1 MWLRLALWLLLF
13 AISALRVEAQFIFQ
27 NLNEDDGLLT
37 KFSRCLYKD
46 RNGFLWIGTADGL
59 YRFDGNFVKRYTGI
73 KNERIVAT
81 AIQPIDNGARLLIGT
96 PDGIRIFDSGSSS
109 FKTDPRFT
117 AVSREA
123 IVGIKKD
130 GYKRLW
136 ILCDKKIFLFQDNA
150 VTSIE
155 QILPGA
161 GRLSDFEPSLYNGG
175 TFAWDSLRNGFWVGG
190 KQCFFI
196 DCRKNMIYDSTNC
209 PFYAPLLKKSNVTA
223 IALNSRHNIWY
234 SSHTDFPIGY
244 IDFQQKQ
251 ITGYREVQ
259 GKKIETASNLIFIDK
274 QDRIWTSHLNY
285 AEYFKEPNK
294 PIIPIP
300 YSQDAPYSIAYRRF
314 YDAMEDSE
322 GNLWFA
328 TLNGVSKLQ
337 FNSPFRN
344 IYRLPNFPFFLET
357 GFAQAGHISVS
368 DSIIFAS
375 KLDGLIR
382 LEKGRPGFQ
391 RHTVSQDSLI
401 KNFFLMTAKVGQNW
415 WACATSGV
423 FFLRN
428 GGPRIEQVKEIRR
441 SIRGEKTNL
450 IFADRKGR
458 IWFHVEND
466 GIYRFDPKTRQC
478 QRFDGTDPKSG
489 LFKYTHVS
497 SFVQLAT
504 GDIIFSMIGVGLLR
518 FALDSERFSSIS
530 VRNPGKFVPGKII
543 EDKSGNIWISILD
556 QGVYKMGLNGKVLDS
571 LNHNLDFSFAYSV
584 SLALDSR
591 GALWG
596 GSANGLFY
604 TFPGSREV
612 IRVKINLGKTLQ
624 DYWFHVSTYKGMVY
638 AVMLDHIVEID
649 PSKFSSIPVKH
660 APLITSFRVFGKEVS
675 DFLHSGIELE
685 PDQDFV
691 TFQYA
696 SLYHRDI
703 PSLQYSY
710 QLEGIDKNWVNAGRN
725 LSVSYNSLGHGDY
738 VFKVRSTGQDGKWM
752 KQITTIPIRVLPNW
766 WQTWWFFVL
775 VGVLTCTFID
785 LAYTGYLGRKHKA
798 QNVKAIEYFLNSV
811 YGDNSVTEICWDI
824 ARNCTSQLHFEDCTV
839 FLWDESKQKLVQKA
853 AHSSVNNSESE
864 IVDPLEIELGKGI
877 VGIAGSCKK
886 TIIVPDTTVDKDY
899 VRHDASKLS
908 EIAVPILHEGKLIGV
923 LDSEHSK
930 KDFFTNDQVHTLVTI
945 ASINANK
952 IAEAQAEEASAQKE
966 IMLLEINR
974 MLAESQLMALRAQM
988 NPHFVFNC
996 LNSIQECI
1004 VTQKY
1009 REASKYLNK
1018 FSKLFRMVL
1027 NNSDRNLVTIEE
1039 EKNVLELYL
1048 ELEQMR
1054 FEQSF
1059 VYRIDIDDELE
1070 ADDILLPSML
1080 LQPYVENAIWHGLM
1094 HKDGYRELKIS
1105 FDRIDEEIFQ
1115 CKIDDNGVG
1124 RQKSFEIRERNAT
1137 TRPHKSKGLQIA
1149 KDRLTLIDRQGQ
1161 HASVEIVDKYDSND
1175 IATGTMIVIE
1185 LSTSLEN
1192 T

>member
-1 MWLRLALWLLLF
+1 MCLRLALWLLLF
-13 AISALRVEAQFIFQ
+13 VLSTHRVEAQFIFQ

-46 RNGFLWIGTADGL
+46 KDGFLWIGSADGL
-59 YRFDGNFVKRYTGI
+59 YRYDGNFVKRYAGI
-73 KNERIVAT
+73 SNERIVTT
-81 AIQPIDNGARLLIGT
+81 AIQPIDKEANLLLGT
-96 PDGIRIFDSGSSS
+96 PGGIRIFNRRSGS
-109 FKTDPRFT
+109 FNADVRF
-117 AVSREA
+117 AALSKEPIA
-123 IVGIKKD
+123 GIKKD
-130 GYKRLW
+130 GYGRLW
-136 ILCDKKIFLFQDNA
+136 ILCDKKIFLFQNNT
-150 VTSIE
+150 VTSVE
-155 QILPGA
+155 QIVPGA
-161 GRLSDFEPSLYNGG
+161 GRLSDFEPHLFNGG
-175 TFAWDSLRNGFWVGG
+175 TFSWDSLRSGFWVGG

-209 PFYAPLLKKSNVTA
+209 PFYAPLLTKRNVTA
-223 IALNSRHNIWY
+223 IALDSRDNIWY

-244 IDFQQKQ
+244 IDFQRKRV
-251 ITGYREVQ
+251 TGYTEVQ

-274 QDRIWTSHLNY
+274 HDRLWTSHLNY
-285 AEYFKEPNK
+285 AEYFKEPDK

-314 YDAMEDSE
+314 YDVTEDSE

-328 TLNGVSKLQ
+328 TLNGVSKLPV
-337 FNSPFRN
+337 NSPFQN

-357 GFAQAGHISVS
+357 GFAQATHISVS
-368 DSIIFAS
+368 DSVIFVS
-375 KLDGLIR
+375 KPDGLIR
-382 LEKGRPGFQ
+382 LVKGRPGYQ
-391 RHTVSQDSLI
+391 RHIVSNDNLL
-401 KNFFLMTAKVGQNW
+401 NNEFFMTAKAGRDW
-415 WACATSGV
+415 WACGTSGV
-423 FFLRN
+423 FFLPD
-428 GGPRIEQVKEIRR
+428 GGPGMEQLKEINR
-441 SIRGEKTNL
+441 SVRGKKTNL

-458 IWFHVEND
+458 IWFHIERD
-466 GIYRFDPKTRQC
+466 GIYRFDPKTRLC
-478 QRFDGTDPKSG
+478 QRFDGTDPESG
-489 LFKYTHVS
+489 RFKYTQVS
-497 SFVQLAT
+497 SFTELAN
-504 GDIIFSMIGVGLLR
+504 GDLIFAMHGVGLLK
-518 FALDSERFSSIS
+518 FALDNEQFSLINI
-530 VRNPGKFVPGKII
+530 RNPGHFNPGKII
-543 EDKSGNIWISILD
+543 ADKSGNIWISILNR
-556 QGVYKMGLNGKVLDS
+556 GVYKMDLEGKILDS
-571 LNHNLDFSFAYSV
+571 LNYNLDFSFALSV

-604 TFPGSREV
+604 TFPGSQEV
-612 IRVKINLGKTLQ
+612 TRVKINLGKTLQ
-624 DYWFHVSTYKGMVY
+624 DYWFHISAYQDKIY

-649 PSKFSSIPVKH
+649 PSKFSSVPVKQ

-675 DFLHSGIELE
+675 DFLYSGIELK

-691 TFQYA
+691 TFQYV

-710 QLEGIDKNWVNAGRN
+710 QLEGIDEDWVNAGRN
-725 LSVSYNSLGHGDY
+725 MTVSYNSLPAGDY
-738 VFKVRSTGQDGKWM
+738 VFKVRSTDEHERWM
-752 KQITTIPIRVLPNW
+752 NQITTLKIRIMPYW
-766 WQTWWFFVL
+766 WQSWWFFLL
-775 VGVLTCTFID
+775 VGCVSGAFLYLT
-785 LAYTGYLGRKHKA
+785 YNGYLNRKHKRELA
-798 QNVKAIEYFLNSV
+798 KTIEYFVNSV
-811 YGDNSVTEICWDI
+811 YGENSVNEICWDI
-824 ARNCTSQLHFEDCTV
+824 VRSCTAQLHFEDCTV
-839 FLWDESKQKLVQKA
+839 FLWDEVKQKLVQKA
-853 AHSSVNNSESE
+853 AYGSKELNENE
-864 IVDPLEIELGKGI
+864 IIDPLELELGEGI
-877 VGIAGSCKK
+877 VGVAAKIKK
-886 TIIVPDTTVDKDY
+886 TLIIPDTSLDSRY
-899 VRHDASKLS
+899 IRQDANKFS

-923 LDSEHSK
+923 LDSENTK
-930 KDFFTNDQVHTLVTI
+930 KNFFTEEQARTLVTI

-952 IAEAQAEEASAQKE
+952 IAEAQAEEEAAKKE

-1009 REASKYLNK
+1009 GEASKYLNK

-1059 VYRIDIDDELE
+1059 VYRIDIDDDLE

-1105 FDRIDEEIFQ
+1105 FDRIDKDIFQ
-1115 CKIDDNGVG
+1115 CTIEDNGIG
-1124 RQKSFEIRERNAT
+1124 RKKSFEIRERNAT
-1137 TRPHKSKGLQIA
+1137 TKRHKSKGLQIA

-1161 HASVEIVDKYDSND
+1161 HASVEIVDKYDTNE
-1175 IATGTMIVIE
+1175 IAMGTMIVIE
-1185 LSTSLEN
+1185 LSTALDN
-1192 T
+1192 A